1 MSINPVW
8 IVALASLLTALVAV
22 AGYFLAKQTI
32 QAMDKQR
39 EADLHLRLYDMWH
52 NPQIEGAIQRTR
64 RMDFKTI
71 QDFNNFP
78 EREDIHRVLN
88 LLETVAIW
96 VENGYISKELISAT
110 MLNIV
115 VDAVD
120 TYKPYIDHR
129 RRQEPTD
136 IEHLLRLVNDLR
148 PLRHPPVPSRK

>member
-39 EADLHLRLYDMWH
+39 EADLHLRLSDMWH
-52 NPQIEGAIQRTR
+52 DPQNERAIQRTR
-64 RMDFKTI
+64 RIDFKTI
-71 QDFNNFP
+71 QDFNDFP

-96 VENGYISKELISAT
+96 VEKGYCTKELISDT

-120 TYKPYIDHR
+120 DNYKPYIDHR

-136 IEHLLRLVNDLR
+136 LEHLLRLVNDLR
-148 PLRHPPVPSRK
+148 PLRHPTVPPR